1 MFYGMFTA
9 IELVYMYGGVI
20 IEQVDQI
27 VRSVYFLKLQLQ
39 LVAVGGSYCEVV
51 SKWDQRL
58 VWLHEK
64 EVLIA

>member
-9 IELVYMYGGVI
+9 IELVYMYGRFI

-39 LVAVGGSYCEVV
+39 LVAVGGSYREVV
-51 SKWDQRL
+51 SKWD
-58 VWLHEK
+58 
-64 EVLIA
+64 

>member
-1 MFYGMFTA
+1 MFYGMFTT
-9 IELVYMYGGVI
+9 IELVYMYGGFI

-39 LVAVGGSYCEVV
+39 LVAVGGSYREVV

>member
-39 LVAVGGSYCEVV
+39 LVAVGGSYREVV